1 MNNNKESEMN
11 GHIQRTVEIG
21 SKKYTVVQSA
31 DEKQFNANHLYRVL
45 RKEDGMI
52 LNTVTFQKGAIK
64 EHGVNGVMNED
75 LIAMVID
82 RLQSFQESDF
92 KCRENAVAITK
103 LEESLMWLRKRT
115 QDREDRGV
123 EGTHKL

>member
-1 MNNNKESEMN
+1 MSAD
-11 GHIQRTVEIG
+11 IQRTVNIG
-21 SKKYTVVQSA
+21 TKKYTVVQSV
-31 DEKQFNANHLYRVL
+31 DMKEFNANHLFQVL
-45 RKEDGMI
+45 KTDDGEV
-52 LNTVTFQKGAIK
+52 LQAVKFQKGAIK

-82 RLQSFQESDF
+82 RLQSFQESDY

-103 LEESLMWLRKRT
+103 LEEALMWLRKRT

>member
-1 MNNNKESEMN
+1 MS
-11 GHIQRTVEIG
+11 GDIQRIVNIG
-21 SKKYTVVQSA
+21 SKKYTIVMSI
-31 DEKQFNANHLYRVL
+31 DEKEFNANHLFNII

-52 LNTVTFQKGAIK
+52 LNTIKFQKGAIK
-64 EHGVNGVMNED
+64 EHGVNGLMNED

-82 RLQSFQESDF
+82 RLQSFQDSDF

-103 LEESLMWLRKRT
+103 LEEALMWLRKRT

-123 EGTHKL
+123 EGTHKI